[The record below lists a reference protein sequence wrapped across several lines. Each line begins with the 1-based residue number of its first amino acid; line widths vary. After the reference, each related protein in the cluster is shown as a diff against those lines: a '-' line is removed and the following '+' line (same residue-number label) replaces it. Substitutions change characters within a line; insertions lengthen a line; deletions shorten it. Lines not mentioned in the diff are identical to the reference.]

1 MTQQT
6 QDAEYAQQWITF
18 LRKRNTIL
26 NIIWPL
32 LFMISIAA
40 SIAAI
45 YYYLESV
52 NSRLNVADTNI
63 QIAKHIESNASLLS
77 SNETLHSQNEV
88 LLSENEF
95 LKSDKVK
102 LSASQDDSVSQLDI
116 SKQII
121 QTLEAQVGTL
131 KTEKIAM
138 LDALG
143 EAKALLIQQSK
154 ANASELSV
162 RRNEFDREF
171 KQLSKQ
177 LESRKVAYT
186 ALANRQNEMQFEIDR
201 LVNVNQAAKSK
212 LEKQISVRKLAETNA
227 GRRFQEVVNL
237 KAENKLLEQKLQ
249 LIASPVSEQSSET
262 IISQNKG
269 RGLDSIQAPKKQTQK
284 TTQPKMK
291 SSQKDQTNSLN
302 FDQMS
307 IN

>member
-26 NIIWPL
+26 NIIWPF
-32 LFMISIAA
+32 LFMLSIAA
-40 SIAAI
+40 SIAAT

-52 NSRLNVADTNI
+52 NSRLNVANTNI
-63 QIAKHIESNASLLS
+63 QIAKHIESNTSLLS

-154 ANASELSV
+154 ANASDLSV
-162 RRNEFDREF
+162 KRNEFDREF

-201 LVNVNQAAKSK
+201 LVNVNQATKSK

-269 RGLDSIQAPKKQTQK
+269 RGLDSIQAPRKPARK
-284 TTQPKMK
+284 TTQPMMK
-291 SSQKDQTNSLN
+291 SNQKDQTDSLN